1 LFQVRNPHFGK
12 EVTASGKGLYHTRV
26 GKATSFII
34 HTLGRASKEFD
45 VIVSG
50 PPDVIPPNEA
60 VPVRC
65 YQQKDGNLLAEFV
78 TRTSG
83 AFKIDVLEN
92 MRPII
97 GSPFQ
102 CLSYDPAKVKVVG
115 IQRDRVH
122 LVDETISFRVERT
135 EAGFAELDVTVTSPL
150 GGELPLDIKR
160 ISKEKEVDLVEFIP
174 EAAGNYKF
182 VIMYGGEQVPGSPI
196 NFSVEDRRSNELRVY
211 GDGLSSGQ
219 VLYFKNT

>member
-1 LFQVRNPHFGK
+1 MGFFWYKVVKALKNCHIWHFKIKSSFLINKVRNPHFGK

-78 TRTSG
+78 TRTAG

-92 MRPII
+92 MRPIV

-102 CLSYDPAKVKVVG
+102 CLSYDPG
-115 IQRDRVH
+115 I
-122 LVDETISFRVERT
+122 TI
-135 EAGFAELDVTVTSPL
+135 
-150 GGELPLDIKR
+150 
-160 ISKEKEVDLVEFIP
+160 
-174 EAAGNYKF
+174 
-182 VIMYGGEQVPGSPI
+182 Q
-196 NFSVEDRRSNELRVY
+196 
-211 GDGLSSGQ
+211 
-219 VLYFKNT
+219 

>member
-1 LFQVRNPHFGK
+1 M
-12 EVTASGKGLYHTRV
+12 TASGKGLYHTRV

-78 TRTSG
+78 TRTAG

-92 MRPII
+92 MRPIV

-102 CLSYDPAKVKVVG
+102 CLSYDPGIMINIHLNSGHSDVEWSRDLDYVEKVQPPDTMVRYLSQGLKTG
-115 IQRDRVH
+115 QKM
-122 LVDETISFRVERT
+122 FK
-135 EAGFAELDVTVTSPL
+135 EA
-150 GGELPLDIKR
+150 
-160 ISKEKEVDLVEFIP
+160 
-174 EAAGNYKF
+174 
-182 VIMYGGEQVPGSPI
+182 I
-196 NFSVEDRRSNELRVY
+196 NRSIV
-211 GDGLSSGQ
+211 
-219 VLYFKNT
+219 

>member
-1 LFQVRNPHFGK
+1 MGMFSR
-12 EVTASGKGLYHTRV
+12 TA
-26 GKATSFII
+26 
-34 HTLGRASKEFD
+34 
-45 VIVSG
+45 
-50 PPDVIPPNEA
+50 
-60 VPVRC
+60 
-65 YQQKDGNLLAEFV
+65 
-78 TRTSG
+78 G

-102 CLSYDPAKVKVVG
+102 CLSYDPSKVKVVG
-115 IQRDRVH
+115 IQRERVH

-135 EAGFAELDVTVTSPL
+135 DAGFAELDVTVTSPL

-160 ISKEKEVDLVEFIP
+160 IAKEKEVDLVEFIP

-219 VLYFKNT
+219 ASLVLNAQLNDMQLQLRTL